1 MDRTRVKARVK
12 ITGEFWLQTHE
23 GDGNYNIKHWL
34 EQEDSEVVP
43 PPVAVWLHYLMH
55 PVIRQ
60 LEHRHSTSNHPKR
73 DEMVLKAVERLYVGT
88 YNRFRK
94 ALANIPNELPDQ
106 VELKDLAEPFYHFE
120 LRGGEGHMLIG
131 KALYAYHH
139 KKAHMICELSPYSC
153 MPNTMSIGSMA
164 NVIGKYPDLL
174 YAPIEVKGDAEA
186 HALSR
191 CQMILTEA
199 KKRAKAEFE
208 EVLKKTGI
216 RVEAIHE
223 YEKHHPELRRATYK
237 VPHKGY
243 SGTSANYVLHLAQDR
258 GLARA

>member
-1 MDRTRVKARVK
+1 
-12 ITGEFWLQTHE
+12 
-23 GDGNYNIKHWL
+23 
-34 EQEDSEVVP
+34 
-43 PPVAVWLHYLMH
+43 
-55 PVIRQ
+55 
-60 LEHRHSTSNHPKR
+60 
-73 DEMVLKAVERLYVGT
+73 
-88 YNRFRK
+88 
-94 ALANIPNELPDQ
+94 
-106 VELKDLAEPFYHFE
+106 
-120 LRGGEGHMLIG
+120 MLIG

-139 KKAHMICELSPYSC
+139 KKAHMVCELSPYSC

-174 YAPIEVKGDAEA
+174 YAPIEVKGDAEV

-199 KKRAKAEFE
+199 KKRAQSEFE
-208 EVLKKTGI
+208 EVLKKTGLT
-216 RVEAIHE
+216 VEAIHE

-243 SGTSANYVLHLAQDR
+243 SGTAANYVLHLAQDR